1 MQTHELLDRFEIL
14 YPTKSVLADL
24 RRAVIDKDLSSV
36 FRLLPETITGNT
48 EELRKA
54 VLEKNIHSIFRL
66 ADDDELRKLILEEN
80 IWKLWPV
87 LDRYVETHFVNA
99 FKNFYI
105 NETKIDDDC
114 FSRGQL
120 ESKIWLTKELKKTI
134 NDLGTVFL
142 CAGWYATLSTM
153 LFEKGFRIEKLR
165 SFDLDPNCVPIAK
178 IFNKPWLKDDWKF
191 QASTANIL
199 DIDYNNHTYKVHR
212 ADGTECELTDIPN
225 TIINTS
231 CEHIENFNEWF
242 SKIPQGK
249 LVVLQSNDFF
259 DVKEHVNCVSS
270 IEEFVKQTPMR
281 HLLYSGELKLPKYKR
296 FMVIGYV

>member
-14 YPTKSVLADL
+14 YPTKSALADL

-48 EELRKA
+48 DELRKA
-54 VLEKNIHSIFRL
+54 VLEKNVHSIFRL

-87 LDRYVETHFVNA
+87 LDRYVETHFVDA

-165 SFDLDPNCVPIAK
+165 SFDLDPSCVPIAK

-191 QASTANIL
+191 QASTADIL
-199 DIDYNNHTYKVHR
+199 DIDYDTHTFTVNR

-231 CEHIENFNEWF
+231 CEHIKDFSKWF

-249 LVVLQSNDFF
+249 LVVLQSNNYFEIE
-259 DVKEHVNCVSS
+259 EHVNCVNS
-270 IEEFVKQTPMR
+270 IDEFVSSAPMR
-281 HLLYSGELKLPKYKR
+281 HVMYSGELQLPKYKR